1 MKTLI
6 SQSTSSIYIGCED
19 RLKPLHMPV
28 FASHNSYEID
38 ILISG
43 ERNIFIGKK
52 LFSAVVGDVSFIKPN
67 VPHRSFGTAHKGI
80 FIEVSPDYI
89 EENFTAEEKGKIS
102 ACFDKHIVR
111 LPMAQIERI
120 WSDEPYRI
128 EKESEKKRYFLE
140 LIELL
145 TQYLPDTYEEK
156 LILSNDLSMIGN
168 YIQEH
173 YLEIQSLDEIAEHFG
188 ISKSYLCRIFKKH
201 TGLTVITY
209 LNSLKIQEASR
220 LLNET
225 DKSIEEICRLC
236 GFKNRIYFTRTFKQ
250 FMELTPTEKRKK
262 DSRYAF

>member
-89 EENFTAEEKGKIS
+89 EENFTAEEKEKIS
-102 ACFDKHIVR
+102 ACFNSYIVS
-111 LPMAQIERI
+111 LPVTVIEKI
-120 WSDEPYRI
+120 WNENPYKI
-128 EKESEKKRYFLE
+128 EKETDKKRYFLDF
-140 LIELL
+140 IELL
-145 TQYLPDTYEEK
+145 IQYLPDNYDEK
-156 LILSNDLSMIGN
+156 LILNNDLSMIGN

-173 YLEIQSLDEIAEHFG
+173 YLEIQSLDEIAEYFG
-188 ISKSYLCRIFKKH
+188 ISKSYLCRVFKKH
-201 TGLTVITY
+201 TGLTVVTY

-220 LLNET
+220 LLLET
-225 DKSIEEICRLC
+225 DKSVEEICRLC
-236 GFKNRIYFTRTFKQ
+236 GFKSRIYFTRTFKQ
-250 FMELTPTEKRKK
+250 FMECTPTQKRKIYNK
-262 DSRYAF
+262 YAF